1 MVDALQHIIGSVC
14 FGSVN
19 FVSVVNQAGAKW
31 FDFRPT
37 VPCTLN
43 LDTILSKS
51 FMVFIFKLVYL
62 GTIVNPHLYSW
73 FAGIL

>member
-31 FDFRPT
+31 FDFAY
-37 VPCTLN
+37 CA
-43 LDTILSKS
+43 
-51 FMVFIFKLVYL
+51 
-62 GTIVNPHLYSW
+62 LY
-73 FAGIL
+73 FEFRYDPK